1 MTSDIVFYNGDILSV
16 DEEFNIFSAL
26 AVKENKIVQV
36 GCIDDVKP
44 LISSNTI
51 TIDLQGRS
59 VLPGFIDSHVHFTQ
73 TGLDEMALDA
83 GIYTN
88 LSDFYSAI
96 EEYAKNTSGKEW
108 IIVSSYNENKMGID
122 GLPDRWSL
130 DELNVYNPIFI
141 SRLDAH
147 SCCVNSKGFAKLN
160 IGGDVDGV
168 NRSHNDEY
176 NGIFTAAANGLAR
189 RRLTEEFSDE
199 RRKQAVHLACQKA
212 LKAGITHVHAMEGGS
227 LFNDRDVKVL
237 KKEAN
242 NLPIGIKIYHQTMD
256 VGEVLAEGFPRIGG
270 CITLDGS
277 IGSLTAAFEE
287 PYCIPP
293 YSRGNLYYTD
303 EEVNNFV
310 QFAHSKGLQIATH
323 CIGDRAIEQ
332 MLRAYERCMGKTPIK
347 NYRHRI
353 EHFSIPKPEHIERAA
368 ALQLVISTQPAFDYY
383 INDDSFTKKLGKDR
397 IKRKTPLR
405 SLLKKGILIA
415 GGSDS
420 PVTPMD
426 PLLGIYSSVNHWNNE
441 ERLTVKE
448 AIKLFTINGAKAVFE
463 EERRGT
469 LEEGKMADLVI
480 LGENPLS
487 VDKQRIKDISVEM
500 VVVGGEIKYEKSY

>member
-1 MTSDIVFYNGDILSV
+1 MTSDIVFYNGDILCV

-26 AVKENKIVQV
+26 AVKGNKIVQV
-36 GCIDDVKP
+36 GCIDDIKP

-51 TIDLQGRS
+51 TVDLQGRS

-88 LSDFYSAI
+88 LPNLNSAI
-96 EEYAKNTSGKEW
+96 KEYAKNISEKEW
-108 IIVSSYNENKMGID
+108 IIVSSYNESKMGID

-130 DELNVYNPIFI
+130 DELKVNNPIFI

-147 SCCVNSKGFAKLN
+147 SCSVNSKGFAKLN
-160 IGGDVDGV
+160 IEGDIDGV
-168 NRSHNDEY
+168 NKSHKEEC
-176 NGIFTAAANGLAR
+176 NGIFTATANGLAR

-199 RRKQAVHLACQKA
+199 RRKQAVNIACQKA
-212 LKAGITHVHAMEGGS
+212 LKVGITHVNAMEGGS

-237 KKEAN
+237 KNEAK
-242 NLPIGIKIYHQTMD
+242 NLPIGIKIFHQTID
-256 VGEVLAEGFPRIGG
+256 VEEVLAEGFPRIGG
-270 CITLDGS
+270 CITIDGS

-303 EEVNNFV
+303 EEVNAFV
-310 QFAHSKGLQIATH
+310 QFAHNKGLQIATH

-332 MLRAYERCMGKTPIK
+332 MLKAYERCIDK
-347 NYRHRI
+347 NSTKDYRHRI

-368 ALQLVISTQPAFDYY
+368 ALKLIISTQPAFDYY
-383 INDDSFTKKLGKDR
+383 INDESFTKKLGNER
-397 IKRKTPLR
+397 IQRKTPLK

-420 PVTPMD
+420 PVTPMN
-426 PLLGIYSSVNHWNNE
+426 PLLGIYSSVNHWNKE

-448 AIKLFTINGAKAVFE
+448 SIKLFTINGAKAVFE
-463 EERRGT
+463 ERRRGT
-469 LEEGKMADLVI
+469 LEEGKIADLVV
-480 LGENPLS
+480 LSENPLS
-487 VDKQRIKDISVEM
+487 VDKQRIKDIPVEM
-500 VVVGGEIKYEKSY
+500 VVVGGEIKYEKAH